1 MEPKFLGL
9 QEGSAMKW
17 VGTPSGVYRCWSI
30 KCKAGAD
37 RWDQPLMQMLV
48 GLPWKLKPKEEGVE
62 REVRVPLGV
71 EMDMPPAVLEDGSQT
86 SAREPKKT
94 KYQPRGIYIRG

>member
-17 VGTPSGVYRCWSI
+17 VGTPSGVYRCWLI

-94 KYQPRGIYIRG
+94 KYHHRGIYIRG